1 MVRGLQQ
8 KRLQSYDGTE
18 LCYYIGGSGP
28 AVVLANGLGGP
39 VPAYQYIIEQ
49 LIGEYTVLTWD
60 YRGMFGS
67 GHPQASSDL
76 SVHHQVGDMQA
87 LMKREG
93 IGQAVIVG
101 WSMGV
106 QVCCEYTYQNP
117 AQVAGMVLLCG
128 VAGSPFKTLPG
139 GALVGR
145 AIPSLMKI
153 GKVSAKP
160 LGALSRRLTQWK
172 GFVPLM
178 QKFGAIAPSLDS
190 ELFGDIAQEFA
201 GMDMAVYCETLK
213 QLGEHD
219 GYGNLPSVRVPTLL
233 VAGDK
238 DVMTPKSAAQRM
250 QSEIPGAVLAVVR
263 GGTHYT
269 PVEFP
274 GRVGKEIDVFLRG
287 VEGFEPASCRMSMS

>member
-39 VPAYQYIIEQ
+39 VPAYKYIIEQ
-49 LIGEYTVLTWD
+49 LISEYTVLTWD

-67 GHPQASSDL
+67 GQPVVSGDL
-76 SVHHQVGDMQA
+76 SVYHQVGDMRA
-87 LMKREG
+87 LMESEG

-128 VAGSPFKTLPG
+128 VAGVPFKTLPG

-145 AIPSLMKI
+145 AIPSLLNV
-153 GKVSAKP
+153 GKMSAKP
-160 LGALSRRLTQWK
+160 LGALSQRLTQWK
-172 GFVPLM
+172 GFVPMM
-178 QKFGAIAPSLDS
+178 QKLGAIAPSLDS

-201 GMDMAVYCETLK
+201 GMDMGVYCETLK

-219 GYGNLPSVRVPTLL
+219 GYDNLSSVRVPTLL

-238 DVMTPKSAAQRM
+238 DLMTPKTAAQRM
-250 QSEIPGAVLAVVR
+250 QSEIPGAKLAVVS

-274 GRVGKEIDVFLRG
+274 DRVGKEIDDFLRG